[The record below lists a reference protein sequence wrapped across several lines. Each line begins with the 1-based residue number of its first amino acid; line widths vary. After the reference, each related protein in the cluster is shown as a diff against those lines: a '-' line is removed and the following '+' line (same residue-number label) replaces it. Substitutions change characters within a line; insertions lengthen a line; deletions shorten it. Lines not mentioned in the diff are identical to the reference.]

1 MSRTA
6 EGEESTCP
14 QMEVLRGRDGR
25 DGRDGERGPPGAR
38 GEMGPPGPQ
47 GPAGERGCY
56 GCQSEGVQGPAVSPG
71 EPGPPGP
78 AGERG
83 PQGVVG
89 PQGTTGPQG
98 RTGPEGAIGPMGLPG
113 LHGPTG
119 PKGATGQQGP
129 PGQQGVAGRQGP
141 KGLSNCAGMYIR
153 WGRTTCPVNQSTE
166 LVYSGRAG
174 GSWFNRGGGAT
185 NYLCMPD
192 DPDYL
197 QYDAGA
203 PGLSYVYGVEY
214 EPQTGQPLQ
223 VQPNVYAHN
232 APCAVCMAVSRCSL
246 IMIPAKTQCP
256 TSWTREYVGYL
267 MSAAQDYSLPT
278 TYECV
283 DKDPESVPGL
293 NSVGWGSEG
302 SGIFNHV
309 EASCNGMA
317 CPPYG
322 AGKELTCVVCTR

>member
-1 MSRTA
+1 MSRNA

-25 DGRDGERGPPGAR
+25 DGRDGETGPPGAR

-47 GPAGERGCY
+47 GPAGERS
-56 GCQSEGVQGPAVSPG
+56 CQSEGVQGPAVSPG

-83 PQGVVG
+83 PQGLVG
-89 PQGTTGPQG
+89 PQGTTGLQG
-98 RTGPEGAIGPMGLPG
+98 PTGPEGATGPMGLPG

-129 PGQQGVAGRQGP
+129 PGQQGVAGPQGP
-141 KGLSNCAGMYIR
+141 KGLSNCAGMYVR

-174 GSWFNRGGGAT
+174 GSWWNRGGGAT

-197 QYDAGA
+197 QYAAGDQ
-203 PGLSYVYGVEY
+203 GRNYVYGVEY
-214 EPQTGQPLQ
+214 DTYGGQPFR

-232 APCAVCMAVSRCSL
+232 VPCAVCMAVSRCSL
-246 IMIPAKTQCP
+246 LMIPAKTQCP

-267 MSAAQDYSLPT
+267 MSGAQGHTLPT

-293 NSVGWGSEG
+293 NSIGWTSG

-317 CPPYG
+317 CPPYDSE
-322 AGKELTCVVCTR
+322 KELTCVVCTR

>member
-1 MSRTA
+1 MSRNA

-25 DGRDGERGPPGAR
+25 DGRDGERGLPGAR
-38 GEMGPPGPQ
+38 GDMGPPGPQ
-47 GPAGERGCY
+47 GPAGERGCC

-89 PQGTTGPQG
+89 PQGTTG
-98 RTGPEGAIGPMGLPG
+98 REGATGPMGLPG
-113 LHGPTG
+113 P
-119 PKGATGQQGP
+119 
-129 PGQQGVAGRQGP
+129 QGVP
-141 KGLSNCAGMYIR
+141 CNCAQTYVR

-174 GSWFNRGGGAT
+174 GSWYDRSGGAT

-197 QYDAGA
+197 QYASGDQGYN
-203 PGLSYVYGVEY
+203 YVYGVEY
-214 EPQTGQPLQ
+214 EPRSGQPFR
-223 VQPNVYAHN
+223 VQPNVHAHN
-232 APCAVCMAVSRCSL
+232 VPCAVCMAVLRCSL
-246 IMIPAKTQCP
+246 LMIPAKTQCP

-267 MSAAQDYSLPT
+267 MSGGQHHIIPT

-293 NSVGWGSEG
+293 NRVGWNSG
-302 SGIFNHV
+302 SGLFNHV
-309 EASCNGMA
+309 EAKCNGMA

>member
-25 DGRDGERGPPGAR
+25 DGRDGEGGPPGAR

-47 GPAGERGCY
+47 GPAGERG
-56 GCQSEGVQGPAVSPG
+56 
-71 EPGPPGP
+71 
-78 AGERG
+78 

-89 PQGTTGPQG
+89 PQGTTGP
-98 RTGPEGAIGPMGLPG
+98 MGLPG
-113 LHGPTG
+113 P
-119 PKGATGQQGP
+119 
-129 PGQQGVAGRQGP
+129 QGVP
-141 KGLSNCAGMYIR
+141 CNCAQTYVR

-174 GSWFNRGGGAT
+174 GSWYDRSGGAT

-197 QYDAGA
+197 QYA
-203 PGLSYVYGVEY
+203 PGVQGYNYVYGVEFNLAS
-214 EPQTGQPLQ
+214 GQPFR
-223 VQPNVYAHN
+223 VQPNVNSHN
-232 APCAVCMAVSRCSL
+232 VPCAVCMAVSRCSL
-246 IMIPAKTQCP
+246 LMIPAKTQCP

-267 MSAAQDYSLPT
+267 MSGAQDHPLPT

-283 DKDPESVPGL
+283 DKDPESVLGL
-293 NSVGWGSEG
+293 DGVGWGSA
-302 SGIFNHV
+302 SALFNHV

>member
-38 GEMGPPGPQ
+38 GEMRPQ
-47 GPAGERGCY
+47 GPAGERGCC

-83 PQGVVG
+83 QQGLVG

-98 RTGPEGAIGPMGLPG
+98 
-113 LHGPTG
+113 PTG
-119 PKGATGQQGP
+119 SEGATGS
-129 PGQQGVAGRQGP
+129 QGP
-141 KGLSNCAGMYIR
+141 KGLSNCAGMYVR

-174 GSWFNRGGGAT
+174 GSYYGGTGGAT
-185 NYLCMPD
+185 NHLCMPD

-197 QYDAGA
+197 LYG
-203 PGLSYVYGVEY
+203 PGVQGGSYVNGVQY
-214 EPQTGQPLQ
+214 HPASGQPFH
-223 VQPNVYAHN
+223 VQPNIYAQN
-232 APCAVCMAVSRCSL
+232 VPCAACMAVSRCSL
-246 IMIPAKTQCP
+246 LMIPQLKHSVLP
-256 TSWTREYVGYL
+256 PGPEN
-267 MSAAQDYSLPT
+267 MSGT
-278 TYECV
+278 
-283 DKDPESVPGL
+283 
-293 NSVGWGSEG
+293 
-302 SGIFNHV
+302 
-309 EASCNGMA
+309 
-317 CPPYG
+317 
-322 AGKELTCVVCTR
+322 

>member
-14 QMEVLRGRDGR
+14 EMEVLRGRDGR
-25 DGRDGERGPPGAR
+25 DGRDGERGPSGAR

-47 GPAGERGCY
+47 GPAGERGDC
-56 GCQSEGVQGPAVSPG
+56 GGQSEGVQGPAVSPG

-78 AGERG
+78 AGGRG
-83 PQGVVG
+83 PQGLVG
-89 PQGTTGPQG
+89 PQGTTGLQG
-98 RTGPEGAIGPMGLPG
+98 PS
-113 LHGPTG
+113 GPTG
-119 PKGATGQQGP
+119 PMGATGQQGP
-129 PGQQGVAGRQGP
+129 N
-141 KGLSNCAGMYIR
+141 GLSNCAGMYVR

-174 GSWFNRGGGAT
+174 GSWYSRSGGAT

-197 QYDAGA
+197 QYAAGVQ
-203 PGLSYVYGVEY
+203 GHNYVHGVEFNLAS
-214 EPQTGQPLQ
+214 GQPFR
-223 VQPNVYAHN
+223 VQPNVHAHN
-232 APCAVCMAVSRCSL
+232 VPCAVCMAVSRCSL
-246 IMIPAKTQCP
+246 LMIPAKTQCP
-256 TSWTREYVGYL
+256 TSWTTEYVGYL
-267 MSAAQDYSLPT
+267 MSEAQGHAHPT

-283 DKDPESVPGL
+283 DKDPESVLGL
-293 NSVGWGSEG
+293 NGVGWGSG
-302 SGIFNHV
+302 SALLNHV
-309 EASCNGMA
+309 EGSCNGMA